1 MSKIAW
7 IGLGHMGIPMSKNMV
22 DAGHTVLG
30 VDIAEPAREAARGNG
45 VTVVPTVAEAVRD
58 VDAVFTMLQ
67 NGSVV
72 TDVVTGPDGAF
83 AHMPTGAVVID
94 CSTTGID
101 TARTLAAEAR
111 QHGVGFVD
119 APVSGGVEGAADG
132 SLTLMLGGDIEH
144 VAMAEPLLKSVGAYI
159 VHVGASGD
167 GQAMKVVNNA
177 MMAVGMAAACEVSV
191 LAQRLKLDP
200 QVYFNVV
207 TQSSG
212 DSWVFRNWFPLP
224 GVVGTSPS
232 SHQYEPG
239 FMIDLIHKDLYLANA
254 TAAEFGVRLETA
266 AAAQKLFATAS
277 AMGLGEKDCTGLV
290 LGLDDLDPLP
300 DFPGFAADGGT
311 RMKPT

>member
-7 IGLGHMGIPMSKNMV
+7 IGLGHMGVPMSKNMV
-22 DAGHTVLG
+22 DAGHTVFG
-30 VDIAEPAREAARGNG
+30 VDIAESARQAASANG
-45 VTVVPTVAEAVRD
+45 VTVVSTIAEAVQD

-67 NGSVV
+67 NGSIV

-83 AHMPTGAVVID
+83 AHMPRGAVVID

-101 TARTLAAEAR
+101 TARTLAGEATK
-111 QHGVGFVD
+111 HGVGFVD

-144 VAMAEPLLKSVGAYI
+144 VAVAEPLLKSVGSYI
-159 VHVGASGD
+159 VHVGPSGD

-191 LAQRLKLDP
+191 LAQRLNLDP
-200 QVYFNVV
+200 QVYFNIV
-207 TQSSG
+207 TKSSG

-224 GVVGTSPS
+224 GVVETSPS

-254 TAAEFGVRLETA
+254 TAEEFGVRLETA
-266 AAAQKLFATAS
+266 VAAQKLFADAS
-277 AMGLGEKDCTGLV
+277 AKGFGEKDCTGLV
-290 LGLDDLDPLP
+290 LGLTESQLSSI
-300 DFPGFAADGGT
+300 
-311 RMKPT
+311 